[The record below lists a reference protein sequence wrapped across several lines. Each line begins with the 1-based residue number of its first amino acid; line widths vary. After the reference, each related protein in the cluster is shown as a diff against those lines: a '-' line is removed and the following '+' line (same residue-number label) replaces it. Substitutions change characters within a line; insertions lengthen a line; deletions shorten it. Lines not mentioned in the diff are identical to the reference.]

1 MKERTTMMTAGNV
14 FTIGVVSLLVA
25 VVIAWQC
32 IERAFALEKRVQYLE
47 SERKSLWNWCD
58 RLQDTDTELK
68 TRIEALERKPPV
80 INVTNV
86 VEKAQKQ

>member
-1 MKERTTMMTAGNV
+1 MMTAGNV

-47 SERKSLWNWCD
+47 SERKRLWDWCE
-58 RLQDTDTELK
+58 RLEDDASRTK
-68 TRIEALERKPPV
+68 ARVEALERKPPV

-86 VEKAQKQ
+86 VEKAEKR